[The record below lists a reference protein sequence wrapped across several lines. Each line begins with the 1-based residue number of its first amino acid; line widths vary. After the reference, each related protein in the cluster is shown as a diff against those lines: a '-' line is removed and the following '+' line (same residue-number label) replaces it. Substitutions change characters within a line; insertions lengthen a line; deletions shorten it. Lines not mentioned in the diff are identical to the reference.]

1 MARKTIALLACLLL
15 LIGCMGCR
23 TIVQHGDSSSPI
35 AVSEVELPEDFAF
48 SIIWGTYGISSYDSQ
63 SGKLVK
69 TKDATD
75 VSKYTAF
82 VKMSKSELRTV
93 YRCLF
98 SDMDISKYPES
109 YDPFNAPG
117 AEIRMTS
124 EPNQTIEISVTA
136 NGSAKTVKCESVA
149 FGSLND
155 CYSEEAKAFL
165 SAEREIVNLITSFPE
180 WNAFPEYEF
189 FYE

>member
-1 MARKTIALLACLLL
+1 MNKITALLICFIVLLS
-15 LIGCMGCR
+15 CMGCGNV
-23 TIVQHGDSSSPI
+23 IQHIDSAST
-35 AVSEVELPEDFAF
+35 VDQSESELPEDFSF
-48 SIIWGTYGISSYDSQ
+48 SITWGTYGISSYDSQ

-136 NGSAKTVKCESVA
+136 NGSTKTVKCESVA